1 MQIAGN
7 EDQKILCGCGIIGA
21 IDEAQRIWEKSYVK
35 VNLLMDCYKAS
46 KPWFVRS
53 RMCVCVWRGDIVSGY
68 VTREVEYGCDR
79 WM

>member
-46 KPWFVRS
+46 KTMVCEEQNV
-53 RMCVCVWRGDIVSGY
+53 CVCVEGGY
-68 VTREVEYGCDR
+68 C
-79 WM
+79 